1 MHKLLVSRTK
11 QAEKQGM
18 KHETRQQSHPSRE
31 TRPQEPVPAAP
42 EPLLAGSGHQAAQP
56 VFVVE
61 DSFYR
66 ARTAPRPVHWSIAW
80 SDLMMAMFILFL
92 VLFAHQR
99 SQQDILAHGSPNR
112 IADEALP
119 VRTDDAPSTL
129 VFHPIS
135 QEVSLRASALLPEA
149 PPPIREQTGADVL
162 IRHLTVAEQPQP
174 GITDTIEEQ
183 QSAEASPEPV
193 APESATPRAESLQS
207 TETSPED
214 ELITELFDL
223 SRLTLSENNLERFAS
238 IELIPDKTM
247 RIILTGD
254 LLFPSGQADLTPG
267 ATESLKQLSKI
278 IKKTPYMVNVI
289 GHTDDRPMR
298 SARFPSN
305 WELSVARA
313 SGVARFLI
321 EETELPASQFSVTGY
336 SSFRPVRPNTSDE
349 NRRLNRRVEIILS
362 KERPAAETVWPSSLQ
377 QPNTR

>member
-1 MHKLLVSRTK
+1 
-11 QAEKQGM
+11 
-18 KHETRQQSHPSRE
+18 
-31 TRPQEPVPAAP
+31 
-42 EPLLAGSGHQAAQP
+42 
-56 VFVVE
+56 
-61 DSFYR
+61 
-66 ARTAPRPVHWSIAW
+66 
-80 SDLMMAMFILFL
+80 MMAMFILFL

-112 IADEALP
+112 IADAALP
-119 VRTDDAPSTL
+119 IRADDAPSTL

-149 PPPIREQTGADVL
+149 PPPLREQMGADLL
-162 IRHLTVAEQPQP
+162 IRPQTVAEQMQP
-174 GITDTIEEQ
+174 GILDTVEEQ
-183 QSAEASPEPV
+183 QPAEASPDPG
-193 APESATPRAESLQS
+193 AAESATPLAEESLQS

-267 ATESLKQLSKI
+267 ATESLKQLSEI

-321 EETELPASQFSVTGY
+321 EETGLPPSQFSVTGY
-336 SSFRPVRPNTSDE
+336 SSFRPVRPNTSEE

-362 KERPAAETVWPSSLQ
+362 QERPAAETARPSSLQ
-377 QPNTR
+377 QPSTR

>member
-1 MHKLLVSRTK
+1 
-11 QAEKQGM
+11 
-18 KHETRQQSHPSRE
+18 
-31 TRPQEPVPAAP
+31 
-42 EPLLAGSGHQAAQP
+42 
-56 VFVVE
+56 
-61 DSFYR
+61 
-66 ARTAPRPVHWSIAW
+66 
-80 SDLMMAMFILFL
+80 MMAMFILFL

-99 SQQDILAHGSPNR
+99 SQQDILAHGIPNR

-119 VRTDDAPSTL
+119 VHTDDAPSTL

-149 PPPIREQTGADVL
+149 SPPLREQTGADIL
-162 IRHLTVAEQPQP
+162 IRHQTVAEQLQP
-174 GITDTIEEQ
+174 GIADTVEEQ
-183 QSAEASPEPV
+183 QPAEASPEPV
-193 APESATPRAESLQS
+193 AAESATPLVEESLPS
-207 TETSPED
+207 PETSPED
-214 ELITELFDL
+214 ALITELFDL
-223 SRLTLSENNLERFAS
+223 SRVTLSENNLERFAS

-267 ATESLKQLSKI
+267 ATESLKQLSEI

-321 EETELPASQFSVTGY
+321 EETGLPAYQFSVTGY
-336 SSFRPVRPNTSDE
+336 SSFRPVRPNTNEE

-362 KERPAAETVWPSSLQ
+362 KERPAAETGWPSSLQ